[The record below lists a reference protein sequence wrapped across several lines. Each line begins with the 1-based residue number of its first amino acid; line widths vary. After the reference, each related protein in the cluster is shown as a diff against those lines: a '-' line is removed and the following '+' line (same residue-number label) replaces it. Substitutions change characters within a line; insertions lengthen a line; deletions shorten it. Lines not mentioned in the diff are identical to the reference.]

1 MLITGGVAFPFR
13 LCLRRLFPAFLGWVF
28 LSLLAACGQAEP
40 AGGQAAL
47 RFALSSMPVTLDP
60 RYATDAASARI
71 NRLLYQRLVE
81 FDEDELP
88 VPGLASWR
96 RLTPL
101 HYRFRLRGEAHFS
114 DGALVEAGDVV
125 ATYRYILD
133 PAHASP
139 HRISL
144 NNIQRLAVVDDRTVD
159 FFLAKPDA
167 LFPGRL
173 GIGILPRRLMAAD
186 HPFNRRPLGSGPF
199 EFVDWPQDNRLR
211 LRRRRDGVMLEFIA
225 VRDPTVRVL
234 KLLRGEVDML
244 QNDIPP
250 ELVRLLRGR
259 EDIRVITGPGS
270 NFAYLGFNMEDPLTG
285 RLKVR
290 RAVALAIDREA
301 IIHYVL
307 GDAARPAIG
316 LLPPDHWSSD
326 PGLRPVPYDPAAARR
341 LLAEAG
347 YGEGRPLRLLYKT
360 SSDPFR
366 LRLATIIQQQL
377 AQVGIEVTLR
387 SYDWGTFY
395 GDIKAGRFQMY
406 SLMWVGIKM
415 PDIYRYVFH
424 SSALPP
430 AGANRGRFVSAAAD
444 HLIEAA
450 EAAPSVE
457 AQIPYYRR
465 LQALL
470 LEQMP
475 YAPLWYEDHVFAARR
490 EIHGYRIARDG
501 NYDGLAMVERMA
513 VAQ

>member
-1 MLITGGVAFPFR
+1 MINTGAAVSPYLPPFR
-13 LCLRRLFPAFLGWVF
+13 IFPTLIGWA
-28 LSLLAACGQAEP
+28 LLALLTACGQAAP
-40 AGGQAAL
+40 QATGL

-81 FDEDELP
+81 FDQDELP
-88 VPGLASWR
+88 VPGLASWQQ
-96 RLTPL
+96 LSPI
-101 HYRFRLRGEAHFS
+101 HYRFRLDAQARFS
-114 DGALVEAGDVV
+114 DGSPVSAADVA

-144 NNIQRLAVVDDRTVD
+144 SIIERLATVDEHTVD
-159 FFLAKPDA
+159 FYLGKADA

-173 GIGILPRRLMAAD
+173 GIGILPRRLVAAD
-186 HPFNRRPLGSGPF
+186 HPFNRHPLGSGPF
-199 EFVDWPQDNRLR
+199 EFVDWPQENRLR
-211 LRRRRDGVMLEFIA
+211 LRRRRDGELLEFIA

-250 ELVRLLRGR
+250 ELVTMLRQR
-259 EDIRVITGPGS
+259 EDIQVSTAPGS
-270 NFAYLGFNMEDPLTG
+270 NFAYLGFNMEDPATG
-285 RLKVR
+285 RLAVR
-290 RAVALAIDREA
+290 RAVALAIDRGA
-301 IIHYVL
+301 IIRYVL
-307 GDAARPAIG
+307 GGAARPAIG
-316 LLPPDHWSSD
+316 LLPSDHWSSD
-326 PGLRPVPYDPAAARR
+326 PSLQPIPYDPAAARR
-341 LLAEAG
+341 LLQQAG
-347 YGEGRPLRLLYKT
+347 YGEGRPLRLVYKT

-377 AQVGIEVTLR
+377 AQVGIEVELR

-430 AGANRGRFVSAAAD
+430 AGANRGRFVSPVAD

-450 EAAPSVE
+450 EAAPTMA
-457 AQIPYYRR
+457 AQAPYYRQ
-465 LQALL
+465 LQAYL
-470 LEQMP
+470 LEMMP
-475 YAPLWYEDHVFAARR
+475 YAPLWYEDHVFAARPDIR
-490 EIHGYRIARDG
+490 GYRIARDG
-501 NYDGLAMVERMA
+501 NYDGLVEVERMP
-513 VAQ
+513 